1 MNTKRAKS
9 KLSRI
14 KLLSKEIKSEALK
27 MLKSKNRTNNLSS
40 YKVLKRKLHFL
51 KSQCLLL
58 LKILRN
64 NKLIKNLKP

>member
-1 MNTKRAKS
+1 MSIKRPRS

-14 KLLSKEIKSEALK
+14 KLLSREIKSEALK
-27 MLKSKNRTNNLSS
+27 LLKSSNRTNNLSS
-40 YKVLKRKLHFL
+40 YRVQKWKLHFL
-51 KSQCLLL
+51 KSLCLSL